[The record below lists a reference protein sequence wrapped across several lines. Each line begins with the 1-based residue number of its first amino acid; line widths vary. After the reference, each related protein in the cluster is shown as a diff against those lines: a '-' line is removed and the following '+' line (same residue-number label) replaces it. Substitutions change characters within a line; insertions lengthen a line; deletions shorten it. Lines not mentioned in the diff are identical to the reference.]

1 MTTPFSCFLPVLFF
15 IFCDRGYFLC
25 YTHFK
30 ENVNYYV
37 YINYEGG
44 LTMFKPRRQLT
55 AAVLLTCTSLLAPFY
70 AQASQHTLKVD
81 DSDPAF
87 MQIYID
93 DMNKTFVNFQI
104 DSKTTTGSDQYRDFL
119 TDKQD
124 IIGGSEKDAITSA
137 LIYTKELLGQPQ
149 TTPTITLCLLDGVSG
164 IASANSSTIAN
175 GNTLL
180 GEYFQN
186 ADANIIADNNQGTST
201 TIKISK
207 LNPQW
212 YAGEYGSLPN
222 NGPYNALSATFTHE
236 LMHALGVYTST
247 YIEGDKFYLG
257 ESVTTGSNGETQ
269 VIINEFTKHIYDIYG
284 TRAQAGMEIIPIS
297 IEEYTNKAIE
307 HDPSK
312 FYVFDRYKKDDSY
325 QKMEFISNG
334 GTSFKG
340 DNVTAALTTDGALKT
355 VPAINWPDNCPVPS
369 VNGVPVN
376 GIELNVDDNG
386 EIYEFTE
393 MAHLEL
399 QNSLL
404 SHQQYRNWQT
414 LMEAEIALLQDL
426 GYNID
431 RKRFFGSSIYA
442 SDLENF
448 VNTRPYYA
456 RLEDGSDWDGTNA
469 SMQDWGVGLHV
480 YGSRNTITQAAPLLA
495 DGNYANGIR
504 LEGQF
509 NNLNIATNITANGK
523 NGNGLLVSYGKK
535 HNITLNE
542 GASIIANGAG
552 GVGARFDFGDN
563 MLGQCGLYM
572 EYRGSYY
579 RLLVLDPVNRILAT
593 FPAISGELVTN
604 FDVNGHL
611 EGKEA
616 AIYIAHNAL
625 VKNIN
630 INKDATLKGDIIS
643 HWSPT
648 TIPIEKISR
657 GEYTTLV
664 DYNTGQPISWDLK
677 LSENEDGLTYIII
690 NKNWTFTDNI
700 LGGESL
706 VLNVANGKTFTS
718 GQEPISSYALRAAS
732 TASNEATPV
741 VNVYRIVVNNG
752 ATYNNNSSLSVQD
765 SNAPSAA
772 STGAITVDG
781 GSFNNAGSLIVG
793 NGQGTIT
800 VQNNGSFAQAANGS
814 LTTTI
819 DGAGNS
825 TKFAI
830 DNNSQATLS
839 GTLNI
844 VPTKDFYGSSQT
856 IALLSES
863 ATGAFTID
871 DSLSI
876 NVLTTEGITAAASI
890 DDNGNINITRQ
901 RHYDTLVQN
910 DGQKQLGKVLSD
922 NVDYLGALPH
932 NGQKWQRLYTELEAL
947 DGVGKANA
955 LKQMNPGIMGSSAQ
969 AILGT
974 HSMLNNMNMLGS
986 FSNNIPQ
993 AATGGGRGPA
1003 ASISPQYNSWRN
1015 IIMPF
1020 SAYTDQHRGTNG
1032 YSNHNNGVMGA
1043 MERTLNNGL
1052 TQGYHLAINH
1062 QSTSSAGQRIKGEG
1076 FYLGTQA
1083 KYAPAEWNGWQ
1094 VFGSARLGLENM
1106 RSHRNLVL
1114 AGGSMGT
1121 TDADWNGF
1129 SGSFTLGTT
1138 LEKEHGSM
1146 RSGPFAT
1153 LGYSFAHRP
1162 SVDEHGNGIPA
1173 HLNSATYDS
1182 LKTQLGYRLS
1192 TTPRALDSYDS
1203 TQWQAHA
1210 SIAWNHEL
1218 LSDNGKTSY
1227 QLADLPSTTIT
1238 DTVETYGRDSMS
1250 IAAGITFKTPKRLD
1264 VGLTLGSDIYR
1275 HGGSSVYGKVN
1286 LEWKF

>member
-1 MTTPFSCFLPVLFF
+1 
-15 IFCDRGYFLC
+15 
-25 YTHFK
+25 
-30 ENVNYYV
+30 
-37 YINYEGG
+37 
-44 LTMFKPRRQLT
+44 MFKHRHHLA
-55 AAVLLTCTSLLAPFY
+55 AAVLLSCASMLATFH
-70 AQASQHTLKVD
+70 AQASQHTLKVN
-81 DSDPAF
+81 DSNPAF

-93 DMNKTFVNFQI
+93 DMSKPFVNFQI
-104 DSKTTTGSDQYRDFL
+104 DSKTTTGSDQYRDLL

-124 IIGGSEKDAITSA
+124 IIGGSEKDAITSS
-137 LIYTKELLGQPQ
+137 LMYIKELLGQPQ
-149 TTPTITLCLLDGVSG
+149 TTPTINLRLLDSVSG

-186 ADANIIADNNQGTST
+186 AEANIIADDNQETST
-201 TIKISK
+201 TINISK

-247 YIEGDKFYLG
+247 YTEGGKFYLG
-257 ESVTTGSNGETQ
+257 EPVSTGSNGETQ
-269 VIINEFTKHIYDIYG
+269 IIINEFTKHIYDIYG

-297 IEEYTNKAIE
+297 IEEFKDNAIE
-307 HDPSK
+307 HDPTK
-312 FYVFDRYKKDDSY
+312 FYVFDRYNKDDSY
-325 QKMEFISNG
+325 KEQEFTSNG
-334 GTSFKG
+334 GTSFIG

-369 VNGVPVN
+369 VNGIPVN

-448 VNTRPYYA
+448 VNTKPYYA
-456 RLEDGSDWDGTNA
+456 RLEDGSGWDRTNA

-480 YGSRNTITQAAPLLA
+480 YGSRNTITQTAPLLA

-523 NGNGLLVSYGKK
+523 AGNGLLVSYGKK

-542 GASIIANGAG
+542 GASIIANNDG

-593 FPAISGELVTN
+593 FPPISGELVTN

-630 INKDATLKGDIIS
+630 INENATLKGDIIS

-648 TIPIEKISR
+648 TIPVDKISR

-664 DYNTGQPISWDLK
+664 DYNTGQPISWDLTLPK
-677 LSENEDGLTYIII
+677 DEDGLTYINI

-706 VLNVANGKTFTS
+706 VLNVAEDKTFTS
-718 GQEPISSYALRAAS
+718 GQETVSSYALRAAS
-732 TASNEATPV
+732 TASTEATPV
-741 VNVYRIVVNNG
+741 VDVYRILVNNG
-752 ATYNNNSSLSVQD
+752 ATYNNNANLSVQD
-765 SNAPSAA
+765 ANAPSATSA
-772 STGAITVDG
+772 GAITVDG
-781 GSFNNAGSLIVG
+781 GSFNNAGSLIIG

-819 DGAGNS
+819 DAAGNS
-825 TKFAI
+825 TKFI
-830 DNNSQATLS
+830 VKDTSKATLN
-839 GTLNI
+839 GTMNI

-856 IALLSES
+856 IDLLDASS
-863 ATGAFTID
+863 TGDFTLD
-871 DSLSI
+871 NSLSI
-876 NVLTTEGITAAASI
+876 NVFTTEGITADASVNE
-890 DDNGNINITRQ
+890 NGNINITRQ
-901 RHYDTLVQN
+901 RHFDTLVQD
-910 DGQKQLGKVLSD
+910 DGQKQLGKILSD

-932 NGQKWQRLYTELEAL
+932 TGLEWRKLYAELEAL
-947 DGVGKANA
+947 DGAGKASA
-955 LKQMNPGIMGSSAQ
+955 LKQISPSIMGSSAQ
-969 AILGT
+969 AILST
-974 HSMLNNMNMLGS
+974 HSMLNSMNMLGS
-986 FSNNIPQ
+986 FSNNIPE

-1003 ASISPQYNSWRN
+1003 ASINPQYNSWRN

-1020 SAYTDQHRGTNG
+1020 SAYTDQHNG
-1032 YSNHNNGVMGA
+1032 ASGYTNHNNGVMGA
-1043 MERTLNNGL
+1043 MERTLDNGL
-1052 TQGYHLAINH
+1052 TQGYHIAINH
-1062 QSTSSAGQRIKGEG
+1062 QSTSSASQRIKGEG
-1076 FYLGTQA
+1076 FYVGTQA
-1083 KYAPAEWNGWQ
+1083 KYSPADWNGWQ
-1094 VFGSARLGLENM
+1094 LFGGARLGLENM
-1106 RSHRNLVL
+1106 RSHRSLVL

-1146 RSGPFAT
+1146 RSGPFAA
-1153 LGYSFAHRP
+1153 LDYSFAHRP
-1162 SVDEHGNGIPA
+1162 SVTESGASYKA
-1173 HLNSATYDS
+1173 HLDSSTYDS
-1182 LKTQLGYRLS
+1182 LRTQLGYRLS
-1192 TTPRALDSYDS
+1192 SKPKALDSYDS

-1227 QLADLPSTTIT
+1227 QLADLPGQTIS
-1238 DTVETYGRDSMS
+1238 DTVENYGRDSMS
-1250 IAAGITFKTPKRLD
+1250 IAAGITFKTPQRLD

-1275 HGGSSVYGKVN
+1275 HGGSSIYGKVN